1 MRPDQRDDEFR
12 EYVLRRR
19 PELLRTATL
28 LAAGDGHL
36 GEDLVQIALTKLYV
50 AWPRV
55 RSETRDAYLH
65 RTLVHALIDDKRS
78 RKRRPEHPTDTLPEL
93 AALTEADDLPG
104 QEVRDALAALPAR
117 MRAAVVLRHWMDL
130 DVDAAAAA
138 LGCSAGTVRSQA
150 SRGLAKLRTMLGP
163 HLSATPAG
171 GTQ

>member
-1 MRPDQRDDEFR
+1 MKPQQREDEFR

-36 GEDLVQIALTKLYV
+36 GEDLVQIALTKLYL

-65 RTLVHALIDDKRS
+65 RTLVHALIDNKRWH
-78 RKRRPEHPTDTLPEL
+78 KRRPESPTDALPEHPL
-93 AALTEADDLPG
+93 PEPTDADPG
-104 QEVRDALAALPAR
+104 QHVRDALAALPAR

-130 DVDAAAAA
+130 DVDATAAA
-138 LGCSAGTVRSQA
+138 LGCSAGTVRSQSA
-150 SRGLAKLRTMLGP
+150 RGLDKLRALLGP
-163 HLSATPAG
+163 HLTFATTG
-171 GTQ
+171 GSR

>member
-1 MRPDQRDDEFR
+1 MRPDRRDDEFR

-55 RSETRDAYLH
+55 RADTRDAYLH
-65 RTLVHALIDDKRS
+65 RTLVHALIDDR
-78 RKRRPEHPTDTLPEL
+78 RHRARRPESPTDTLPDRASPEVP
-93 AALTEADDLPG
+93 DDLPA
-104 QEVRDALAALPAR
+104 QPVRDALAALPAR

-130 DVDAAAAA
+130 DVDATAAA
-138 LGCSAGTVRSQA
+138 LGCSPGTVKSQA
-150 SRGLAKLRTMLGP
+150 SRGLAKLRTLLDP
-163 HLSATPAG
+163 HLSTAPG
-171 GTQ
+171 GSS

>member
-1 MRPDQRDDEFR
+1 MKPDRRDEEFR

-55 RSETRDAYLH
+55 RADTRDAYLH
-65 RTLVHALIDDKRS
+65 RTLVHTLIDDKR
-78 RKRRPEHPTDTLPEL
+78 RRDRRPESPTDNLPERRL
-93 AALTEADDLPG
+93 PEVGDELPG
-104 QEVRDALAALPAR
+104 QQVRDALAALPAR

-130 DVDAAAAA
+130 DVDATAAA
-138 LGCSAGTVRSQA
+138 LGCSAGTVKSQA
-150 SRGLAKLRTMLGP
+150 SRGLAKLRTLLDP
-163 HLSATPAG
+163 HLTNATG
-171 GTQ
+171 GS

>member
-1 MRPDQRDDEFR
+1 MRPEQRDDEFR

-28 LAAGDGHL
+28 LAAGDPHL

-55 RSETRDAYLH
+55 RGETRDAYLH
-65 RTLVHALIDDKRS
+65 RTLVHALIDDR
-78 RKRRPEHPTDTLPEL
+78 RRRDRRPESPTDNLPER
-93 AALTEADDLPG
+93 ALPEVADEVPG
-104 QEVRDALAALPAR
+104 QPVRDALAALPAR

-138 LGCSAGTVRSQA
+138 LGCSAGTVKSQA
-150 SRGLAKLRTMLGP
+150 SRGLAKLRILLEPRLTV
-163 HLSATPAG
+163 TPPG
-171 GTQ
+171 GSS